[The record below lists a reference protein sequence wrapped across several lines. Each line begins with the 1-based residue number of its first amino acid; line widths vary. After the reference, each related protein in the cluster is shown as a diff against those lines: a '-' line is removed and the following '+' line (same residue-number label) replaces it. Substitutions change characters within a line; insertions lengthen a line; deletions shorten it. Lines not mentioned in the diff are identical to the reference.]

1 MRLTFN
7 LPPLAQALSLFFLCA
22 QPLSVQAQTEPA
34 WVFKNEK
41 DNVKVYYR
49 RTSDVHEIKLVSSI
63 KTTLSGLVHLLGEVE
78 MYPSWGYKV
87 MESKVIE
94 KISDTEMYYYSRLD
108 FPWPFNDRD
117 IVMHTKLVQD
127 PETRAIIATSTAV
140 SHDKVPVKKDV
151 VRITNAK
158 TTWKIWPGTSGWAY
172 IEYYIYSDPAGNM
185 PDWVVNMAIDMGPR
199 ETIKRMRNILKK
211 PEYQAVR
218 LAHIRE

>member
-1 MRLTFN
+1 MRLTFDFPKMPKTAYLFCLLA
-7 LPPLAQALSLFFLCA
+7 LPFFAQS
-22 QPLSVQAQTEPA
+22 QTEPA

-108 FPWPFNDRD
+108 FPWPFSDRD
-117 IVMHTKLVQD
+117 IVMHTKLTQD
-127 PETRAIIATSTAV
+127 SETRAIIATSTAV
-140 SHDKVPVKKDV
+140 SSDKVPVKKDV

-158 TTWKIWPGTSGWAY
+158 TTWKIWPGASGWAY
-172 IEYYIYSDPAGNM
+172 IEYYIYSDPGGNM

-199 ETIKRMRNILKK
+199 ETIKRMRNILKN
-211 PEYQAVR
+211 PDYQAVR
-218 LAHIRE
+218 LAHIKE